1 MVATAEGSVGRAL
14 IARIGHLEHLLMD
27 ALRTFSAD
35 ELGYFVMERDCAFM
49 AELDALI
56 VEAKPL
62 LLFPRLSD
70 VFDMCEEVQAED
82 EELDY
87 MHIGDE
93 SDADEELVD
102 YP

>member
-1 MVATAEGSVGRAL
+1 MVATAEGSVGSEL

-27 ALRTFSAD
+27 ALRTFRAD
-35 ELGYFVMERDCAFM
+35 ELGFFVMESDCDFM